1 MTITNPLCLV
11 NEFGQSFWLDDLR
24 RDLIT
29 SGELK
34 RLIEED
40 CVRGLTSNPTIFQ
53 KAIMGSTDYD
63 EQIRQLNAQQKSVEE
78 VYEGL
83 VLDDIRAAAD
93 LFYPLYID
101 SQGGDGYVSIEVS
114 PRLAY
119 DTEGTIQEAMR
130 FWKEIDR
137 PNIMIK
143 IPATHQGVPAVER
156 VISEGINVN
165 VTLIFSLER
174 YQAVV
179 DAYLKGL
186 RTLQAKGGDVSKVAS
201 VASFFVSRVDVAID
215 KLLEEKI
222 AAGAEVQGLLGKAAI
237 ANAALAYEIWEGVFG
252 GERFADLKALG
263 AKSQRLLWASTG
275 TKNPN
280 YRDVLYV
287 EELIGV
293 ETVDTLPPATLKA
306 FKDHGVA
313 RATLVSQTAQAHATS
328 TGLQAAGIDMQA
340 VTQQLEDEGVKSF
353 SASFE
358 DLINSLAAKREVVS
372 V

>member
-1 MTITNPLCLV
+1 MTISNPLCLV
-11 NEFGQSFWLDDLR
+11 NEFGQSLWLDDLR

-53 KAIMGSTDYD
+53 KAITGSASYD
-63 EQIRQLNAQQKSVEE
+63 VQIRELHDQGKTLDE

-83 VLDDIRAAAD
+83 VTADIRAAAD
-93 LFYPLYID
+93 LFFPLYEAT
-101 SQGGDGYVSIEVS
+101 QGADGYVSIEVS

-119 DTEGTIQEAMR
+119 DTEGTIQEALR
-130 FWKEIDR
+130 FWKMIDR

-143 IPATHQGVPAVER
+143 IPATAQGVPAVEK

-174 YQAVV
+174 YQEVV
-179 DAYLKGL
+179 HAYLAGL
-186 RTLQAKGGDVSKVAS
+186 TTLAAQGGDVSRVAS
-201 VASFFVSRVDVAID
+201 VASFFVSRVDAAVD
-215 KLLEEKI
+215 KLL
-222 AAGAEVQGLLGKAAI
+222 AAQGNEALQGKAAI
-237 ANAALAYEIWEGVFG
+237 ANAALAYEIWENVFK
-252 GERFADLKALG
+252 GEAFAALKAQS
-263 AKSQRLLWASTG
+263 AQTQRLLWASTG
-275 TKNPN
+275 TKNPS

-287 EELIGV
+287 EELIG
-293 ETVDTLPPATLKA
+293 EATVDTLPPATLQA

-313 RATLVSQTAQAHATS
+313 RATLASQIPTAQQTITDLTALGVDLA
-328 TGLQAAGIDMQA
+328 A
-340 VTQQLEDEGVKSF
+340 VTQQLENEGVKSF

-358 DLINSLAAKREVVS
+358 DLMNSLAAKRKVMAAV
-372 V
+372 